1 MFDVTLTGG
10 YCVESFRLRTQF
22 DYYPRNDAMK
32 FFFIVDAMVA
42 TMLLQCSITDTEGE
56 TLRASGR
63 EREIHSSVMQG
74 D

>member
-1 MFDVTLTGG
+1 MWNRSGCERSLN
-10 YCVESFRLRTQF
+10 
-22 DYYPRNDAMK
+22 YPRNDVMK

-42 TMLLQCSITDTEGE
+42 TMLHCSITDTEGE